1 MVNYNRMVKKAVRKY
16 PAFAKRYNVYKPAI
30 KQLASDVMYIKGLIN
45 SEPKN
50 VYYTNN
56 GTFDYNG
63 VIINLSDTVQGDGA
77 ESRDGNR
84 LLPRY
89 LGIKGHIRKAISGT
103 PADHVTV
110 RYVLFRWWGES
121 PNAAGVPPIPSD
133 ILRDIGTA
141 FAPTSF
147 LSPQIT
153 GQKGDRNR
161 RIEVHRSGTIS
172 LDRINTNAYDFSENI
187 EINNGA
193 SNKPKEHIEYW
204 SNASTIPTSG
214 GFFMLFISDSA
225 VASECNYH
233 VNGHLTFYDN

>member
-1 MVNYNRMVKKAVRKY
+1 MAIKKY
-16 PAFAKRYNVYKPAI
+16 PAARKRYRVYAPAV
-30 KQLASDVMYIKGLIN
+30 KQLASDVMYLKGLIN

-63 VIINLSDTVQGDGA
+63 VIINLSDTTQGDGA

-84 LLPRY
+84 ILPRY
-89 LGIKGHIRKAISGT
+89 LQIKGHIRKNISGT

-121 PNAAGVPPIPSD
+121 PNATGVPPIPAD
-133 ILRDIGTA
+133 VLKDVGNA

-161 RIEVHRSGTIS
+161 RIEVIRTGIVS
-172 LDRINTNAYDFSENI
+172 LDRINVNSYDFSENV
-187 EINNGA
+187 EVNSGK
-193 SNKPKEHIEYW
+193 SKKPKEHIEYY
-204 SNASTIPTSG
+204 SNASTVPTSG

-225 VASECNYH
+225 VASETNYH
-233 VNGHLTFYDN
+233 VNGHLTWYDN